1 MVKAEKITT
10 KMKELNLRKESVAAG
25 LNISVS
31 SFNNKLH
38 GRTSFT
44 VQEARDMASILH
56 LSDKEM
62 IDIFFGSSSQN
73 VNRKEKNNG

>member
-1 MVKAEKITT
+1 MVKAEKITD
-10 KMKELNLRKESVAAG
+10 KMKELNIRKEGVAAG

-44 VQEARDMASILH
+44 VQEARDLSAILH
-56 LSDKEM
+56 FSQKEM
-62 IDIFFGSSSQN
+62 LDIFFSRSSQN
-73 VNRKEKNNG
+73 VNQKGVTNA